1 MVGSTTFTMKL
12 KLIFSADFSCPLD
25 QKRDAGEQG
34 LHCWASVI
42 MHNSIW
48 LRGS

>member
-12 KLIFSADFSCPLD
+12 KLIFSADFCLLD

-34 LHCWASVI
+34 LHRWASVI
-42 MHNSIW
+42 MRNSI
-48 LRGS
+48 